1 MQSQSNHD
9 RGRSEHHVKGGT
21 IKMIR
26 KAALQ
31 IGAPALLAL
40 MAWNAYLAVNHLKQM
55 QKISALTLESSMIQ
69 ADISGV
75 LKDLTDMETG
85 QRGYLL
91 TGNSAYLQ
99 PYTDAKGRIG
109 ADFAGLRAGLANRA
123 ESERV
128 LESQLESLANSKQ
141 AEMEHSINLR
151 QQGYRRRAFML
162 VDSNEGMEY
171 MDRARKLLASLS
183 VTETSSFARFD
194 RERNAS
200 LSKALAETIVANSC
214 LLVLTACLFGLIRYH
229 GRVLEKEAAQSRQEL
244 AVRDLQLEKLTSA
257 LSNQVRSNL
266 SAIEANASLLLQ
278 NYGGFLP
285 RQGHEYAEQIREA
298 SAQMERLRQ
307 DLVGSPGSNSDEKT
321 A

>member
-1 MQSQSNHD
+1 
-9 RGRSEHHVKGGT
+9 VKDGT

-31 IGAPALLAL
+31 VGAPALLVF

-55 QKISALTLESSMIQ
+55 QRIAALTLESSMIQ

-91 TGNSAYLQ
+91 TEDPSYLQ

-109 ADFAGLRAGLANRA
+109 TDFAGLRVGLANRA
-123 ESERV
+123 ERERS

-141 AEMEHSINLR
+141 SEMERSISLR
-151 QQGYRRRAFML
+151 QQGYRHRAFML

-171 MDRARKLLASLS
+171 MDRARGLLSSLS
-183 VTETSSFARFD
+183 VAETSSFARFD

-229 GRVLEKEAAQSRQEL
+229 GQGLEQEAAQSRQAL

-257 LSNQVRSNL
+257 LSNQARSKT
-266 SAIEANASLLLQ
+266 SAIEANVRLLLE

-285 RQGHEYAEQIREA
+285 RQGHEYAEQIKEA

-307 DLVGSPGSNSDEKT
+307 DLVGSPGSNGDEK
-321 A
+321 AA